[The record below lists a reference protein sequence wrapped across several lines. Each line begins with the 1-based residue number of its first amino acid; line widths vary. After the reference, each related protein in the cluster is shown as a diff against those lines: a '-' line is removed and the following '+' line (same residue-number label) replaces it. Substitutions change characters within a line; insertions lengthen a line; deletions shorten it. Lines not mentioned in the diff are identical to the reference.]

1 LRASCPRAGA
11 CDTRR
16 SIVNHFTAWSR
27 AARRTRSLCTE
38 PTRAETILPQES
50 HSARRA
56 SPHHFVRDVRARPN
70 DLAFS
75 CERTNVNS
83 DHKMMVGAFVC
94 CNGLLGRPLIR
105 IMLGAQT
112 QAPRSGVSSMV
123 DCHTRVASHL
133 TNQSRSRCPAYARQ
147 LLSHRRVRR
156 IAFNREAPYGVV
168 AGGPAHSILAH

>member
-1 LRASCPRAGA
+1 MHLDPCASCIAGSAQARGDQPDESIAISVAHHAHPAPARARGAQPDESIAISLPTLRASCPRAGA

-94 CNGLLGRPLIR
+94 CNGVLDGCASTPLQGFAGYERLLG
-105 IMLGAQT
+105 
-112 QAPRSGVSSMV
+112 
-123 DCHTRVASHL
+123 
-133 TNQSRSRCPAYARQ
+133 
-147 LLSHRRVRR
+147 
-156 IAFNREAPYGVV
+156 
-168 AGGPAHSILAH
+168 